1 MKRFLINFLQ
11 KLFRRILMEYLDEQ
25 KKINARLERIHFE
38 LGKQQ
43 LASNIIKNSSKLSE
57 NGFSVFSQWNEDGI
71 IQYII
76 SKIPEIPKIFIEFGV
91 ENYVESNTRFLLLK
105 DHWKGLIIDGSYDHI
120 QSIKSSE
127 LYWKSKLIAVHSFI
141 NAENIENIFN
151 SHGFTGDIGIL
162 SVDIDG
168 NDYWILKKITS
179 VRPTVVI
186 VEFNNL
192 LGIKKSLTVP
202 YDPGFVRHDKHYS
215 GLYFGASLKAFYD
228 LLKTRGY
235 SFIGCN
241 EICNNAFF
249 VLDKYSNRL
258 PELTLEEGYTFNWVR
273 ESRDKYGKLTFLDDR
288 MDRLNQI
295 KDVDYLDLETDQV
308 IKLKEYFDVI

>member
-179 VRPTVVI
+179 VKPTVVI

-202 YDPGFVRHDKHYS
+202 YDPMFVRHEKHFS

-228 LLKTRGY
+228 LLIKRGY
-235 SFIGCN
+235 SFLGCN

-249 VLDKYSNRL
+249 VLNEYSDRFQV
-258 PELTLEEGYTFNWVR
+258 LTLEEGYGYNWVR
-273 ESRDKYGKLTFLDDR
+273 ESRNKKGKLLFLDN
-288 MDRLNQI
+288 RLERLQLL
-295 KDVDYLDLETDQV
+295 DDAEFLDLETEKI
-308 IKLKEYFDVI
+308 IKICDYINIL